1 MYINFLAYNFC
12 QKLIIEINLLI
23 KPMYT
28 EARMFLQHITEY
40 RISNEEKDTPCGCRG
55 KRIKKYSGK
64 IKLKYTYAQKILLTA
79 IYITVYTIHRR
90 GGALL

>member
-1 MYINFLAYNFC
+1 MYISFLAYNFC

-40 RISNEEKDTPCGCRG
+40 RISNEEKDTLVAAAANEL
-55 KRIKKYSGK
+55 KNILA
-64 IKLKYTYAQKILLTA
+64 KLS
-79 IYITVYTIHRR
+79 
-90 GGALL
+90 

>member
-40 RISNEEKDTPCGCRG
+40 RISNEEKDTRVAAAANEL
-55 KRIKKYSGK
+55 KNILA
-64 IKLKYTYAQKILLTA
+64 KLS
-79 IYITVYTIHRR
+79 
-90 GGALL
+90 

>member
-1 MYINFLAYNFC
+1 MYINFLEYNFC

-40 RISNEEKDTPCGCRG
+40 RISNEEKDTLVAAAANEL
-55 KRIKKYSGK
+55 KNILA
-64 IKLKYTYAQKILLTA
+64 KLS
-79 IYITVYTIHRR
+79 
-90 GGALL
+90 

>member
-40 RISNEEKDTPCGCRG
+40 RISNEEKDTLVAAAANE
-55 KRIKKYSGK
+55 
-64 IKLKYTYAQKILLTA
+64 LKNILA
-79 IYITVYTIHRR
+79 KSS
-90 GGALL
+90 

>member
-40 RISNEEKDTPCGCRG
+40 RISNEEKDTLVAAVANEL
-55 KRIKKYSGK
+55 KNILA
-64 IKLKYTYAQKILLTA
+64 KLS
-79 IYITVYTIHRR
+79 
-90 GGALL
+90 

>member
-40 RISNEEKDTPCGCRG
+40 RISTEEKDTLVAAVANE
-55 KRIKKYSGK
+55 
-64 IKLKYTYAQKILLTA
+64 LKNILA
-79 IYITVYTIHRR
+79 KSS
-90 GGALL
+90 

>member
-40 RISNEEKDTPCGCRG
+40 RISNEEKDTLVAAAANEL
-55 KRIKKYSGK
+55 KNNLA
-64 IKLKYTYAQKILLTA
+64 KLS
-79 IYITVYTIHRR
+79 
-90 GGALL
+90 

>member
-40 RISNEEKDTPCGCRG
+40 RISNEEKDTLVAAAANEL
-55 KRIKKYSGK
+55 KNILA
-64 IKLKYTYAQKILLTA
+64 KLS
-79 IYITVYTIHRR
+79 
-90 GGALL
+90 

>member
-1 MYINFLAYNFC
+1 MAYAVHITIVNILMMNRNLHEMYINFLAYNFC

-40 RISNEEKDTPCGCRG
+40 RISNEEKDTLVAAAANEL
-55 KRIKKYSGK
+55 KNILA
-64 IKLKYTYAQKILLTA
+64 KLS
-79 IYITVYTIHRR
+79 
-90 GGALL
+90 

>member
-40 RISNEEKDTPCGCRG
+40 RISNEEKDTLVAATANEL
-55 KRIKKYSGK
+55 KNILA
-64 IKLKYTYAQKILLTA
+64 KLS
-79 IYITVYTIHRR
+79 
-90 GGALL
+90 